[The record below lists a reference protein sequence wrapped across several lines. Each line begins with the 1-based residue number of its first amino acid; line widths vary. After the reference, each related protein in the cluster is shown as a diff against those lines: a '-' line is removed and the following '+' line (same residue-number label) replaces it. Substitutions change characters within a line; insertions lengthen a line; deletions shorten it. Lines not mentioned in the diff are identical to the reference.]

1 VIYQAICANCS
12 SPKPIGADA
21 FPITPGAWSQ
31 TNNSTD
37 CNLAAIKIAFNLA
50 GVGAGLQTS
59 INGVPRDTSGCVPM
73 VVDFTDTLAQG
84 KKYIWDFN
92 DGSPKVTTTT
102 PSISH
107 TFNMVGLYRVNLVS
121 IDSST
126 CNIADTARVTLRVR
140 NDQATLAFT
149 TTKLPPCASLTYQF
163 NNTSTAIKP
172 FAATSFRWDFG
183 DGSSQLAGG
192 GIVTHTYAAGGTYDV
207 KLVLIDT
214 NYCNEPDSLVKK
226 VRLSPTVKAQFTT
239 PASGC
244 VPYDAVFT
252 NTSLG
257 GTDFLWQFGDGT
269 TSTLPDPTHLYSN
282 TGSYQVRLI
291 ATDTN
296 TCNKVDTSAY
306 FTIVVSP
313 YPSSSFSYSPQPT
326 ETNKPVSF
334 LNSSTGGV
342 RYKWLFGDGDTL
354 TTILP
359 DTVVQHLYHATG
371 TYNTCLATYNS
382 FGCIDT
388 SCQSISVV
396 ILNSVDVANAF
407 SPNGDG
413 RNDRIYVRG
422 YGITRMTWN
431 IYNRWG
437 TLVYQGADPNEGWDG
452 TYKGVIQPQDVYHYT
467 LLVEFGGKEKATKKG
482 DITLLR

>member
-1 VIYQAICANCS
+1 MR
-12 SPKPIGADA
+12 
-21 FPITPGAWSQ
+21 FPTTPGAWSQ

-50 GVGAGLQTS
+50 GVGAGLQAS
-59 INGVPRDTSGCVPM
+59 INGVLRDTSGCVPM
-73 VVDFTDTLAQG
+73 TVDFTDTLAQG

-107 TFNMVGLYRVNLVS
+107 TFNTIGLYRVNLVS

-126 CNIADTARVTLRVR
+126 CNIADTARVTMRVR

-172 FAATSFRWDFG
+172 FTATSFRWDFG

-192 GIVTHTYAAGGTYDV
+192 GVVTHTYAAGGTYDV

-214 NYCNEPDSLVKK
+214 NYCNEPDSLIKK
-226 VRLSPTVKAQFTT
+226 IRISPTVKAQFTT

-313 YPSSSFSYSPQPT
+313 YPSSSFT
-326 ETNKPVSF
+326 
-334 LNSSTGGV
+334 
-342 RYKWLFGDGDTL
+342 LF
-354 TTILP
+354 P
-359 DTVVQHLYHATG
+359 AAY
-371 TYNTCLATYNS
+371 
-382 FGCIDT
+382 
-388 SCQSISVV
+388 
-396 ILNSVDVANAF
+396 
-407 SPNGDG
+407 
-413 RNDRIYVRG
+413 RN
-422 YGITRMTWN
+422 
-431 IYNRWG
+431 
-437 TLVYQGADPNEGWDG
+437 Q
-452 TYKGVIQPQDVYHYT
+452 
-467 LLVEFGGKEKATKKG
+467 
-482 DITLLR
+482 